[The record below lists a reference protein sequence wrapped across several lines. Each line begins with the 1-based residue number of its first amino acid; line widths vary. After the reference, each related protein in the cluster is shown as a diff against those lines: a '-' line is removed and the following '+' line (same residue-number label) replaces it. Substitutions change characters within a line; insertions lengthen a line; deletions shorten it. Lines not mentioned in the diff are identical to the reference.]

1 MVFKFSHKLLFLVTF
16 FMALGMGLTLY
27 YAIHQE
33 KQLADRIM
41 ADDVERLGYVA
52 FDALYTS
59 MRLGGG
65 RKENRAVMER
75 LRKIKSIKEVR
86 TIHGAPVSAQFGS
99 EEDEMPADKFDEMAL
114 SGVKV
119 NTAYTEDGGRVARL
133 VMPFFV
139 KEECTR
145 CHRAKVGEVNG
156 AVSIKISLK
165 DYDAARAEATRNLA
179 LAGAGILVVTLALSW
194 IFLMRVTVRPITEL
208 RKAAKIIGEGNL
220 DHRITVKDG
229 FEINELVREFNFMA
243 QKLGDRTEE
252 MKLMNKRLIGLS
264 VTDDLT
270 QVFNYRY
277 FYARLNEEVHRSIRS
292 RAVFSL
298 VLMDIDDFKKYNDT
312 YGHRQ
317 GDMILARL
325 ASLLKATLRNT
336 DILARYGG
344 EEFAAILPNTEKD
357 NAVLMAGRLRKAV
370 EEAELMSID
379 GAPLG
384 RITVSAGVAAFL
396 VDAKD
401 GEELVKKADAA
412 CYVAKEKGKNRV
424 ERA

>member
-1 MVFKFSHKLLFLVTF
+1 MVLKFSHKLLFLVTL
-16 FMALGMGLTLY
+16 FMVLGMGITLY

-33 KQLADRIM
+33 KKLADRIM
-41 ADDVERLGYVA
+41 ADNIERLGYVA

-65 RKENRAVMER
+65 MKENRAVMER
-75 LRKIKSIKEVR
+75 LKKIETIKEVR
-86 TIHGAPVSAQFGS
+86 TIHGAPVSAQFGV
-99 EEDEMPADKFDEMAL
+99 EEDELPVDKFDEMAI

-119 NTAYTEDGGRVARL
+119 NTTYMEDGGRVARL

-165 DYDAARAEATRNLA
+165 NYDAVRSEAIKNLVA
-179 LAGAGILVVTLALSW
+179 VGVVILVFTLAISW
-194 IFLMRVTVRPITEL
+194 TFLMRVSVRPITEL
-208 RKAAKIIGEGNL
+208 QKAAKIIGAGNL
-220 DHRITVKDG
+220 EHRITLKDG
-229 FEINELVREFNFMA
+229 YEINELVREFNFMA

-252 MKLMNKRLIGLS
+252 MKFMNKRLVGLS

-277 FYARLNEEVHRSIRS
+277 FYARLNEEVNRSTRS
-292 RAVFSL
+292 RSQFAL
-298 VLMDIDDFKKYNDT
+298 VLMDIDNFKKYNDT

-325 ASLLKATLRNT
+325 AGLLKATLRNT

-344 EEFAAILPNTEKD
+344 EEFTAILPDTDKD
-357 NAVLMAGRLRKAV
+357 NAFLMAERLRKAV
-370 EEAELMSID
+370 EEAEWMSID

-384 RITVSAGVAAFL
+384 RITISVGVAAFL

-412 CYVAKEKGKNRV
+412 CYVAKEKGRNRV